1 MLSRFA
7 TVDLPDVLAPMVGG
21 GGRFA
26 AFVAVSIA
34 EEARAR

>member
-26 AFVAVSIA
+26 AVIAVSIA
-34 EEARAR
+34 EDASGR